1 MVGGKRPKLIAVQA
15 TGCAPIVQ
23 AFRSGADRAQP
34 WENAHTVAD
43 GIRVPH
49 AIGDFLILRAIRESG
64 GAAVSVTDSQM
75 IQGMRN
81 LARLEGVSAAPEGGA
96 TLSAVPILL
105 QDGTI
110 KPSETVVLLNTGGAL
125 KYLDILA

>member
-1 MVGGKRPKLIAVQA
+1 M
-15 TGCAPIVQ
+15 
-23 AFRSGADRAQP
+23 
-34 WENAHTVAD
+34 
-43 GIRVPH
+43 PH

-81 LARLEGVSAAPEGGA
+81 LARLEGVSTAPEGGA

-110 KPSETVVLLNTGGAL
+110 KPSETVVLLNTGGGRSS
-125 KYLDILA
+125 ISTF